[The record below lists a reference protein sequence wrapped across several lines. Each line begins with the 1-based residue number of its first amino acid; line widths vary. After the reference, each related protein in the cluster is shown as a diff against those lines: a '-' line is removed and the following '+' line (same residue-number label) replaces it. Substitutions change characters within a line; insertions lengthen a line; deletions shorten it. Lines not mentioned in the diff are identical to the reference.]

1 MREVKAMTRIYQ
13 VDAFTTDAFKGNP
26 AGVCL
31 LTEERPASWMQ
42 AIAAEMN
49 VSETV
54 FVQNIESD
62 FSVRYFTPT
71 VEVPLCGHATLS
83 AAHVLWSEGIV
94 APRDRILFHAQEE
107 DLAAEMEGGWICMDF
122 PAWGV
127 KNAETPAGLAE
138 ALETPPVAVYATE
151 SDGCLV
157 ELPDERAVGEL
168 QPDMGRLRAV
178 DAQFVCVTAR
188 SGTGEFDFV
197 SRFFAPKFGI
207 DEDPVTGTAHCMLG
221 PFWQSRL
228 NKAELVGHQVSAR
241 GGVVRVRMA
250 GQRVK
255 ILGQAV
261 SVFKGT
267 LDV

>member
-1 MREVKAMTRIYQ
+1 MKEGKAITRIYQ
-13 VDAFTTDAFKGNP
+13 VDAFTKDAFKGNP

-31 LTEERPASWMQ
+31 LPEEASPNWMQ

-54 FVQNIESD
+54 FVRRVESG

-71 VEVPLCGHATLS
+71 VEVPLCGHATLA
-83 AAHVLWSEGIV
+83 AAHVLWSEGMV
-94 APRDRILFHAQEE
+94 ARRDRMLFHAQEE
-107 DLAAEMEGGWICMDF
+107 DLAAELEGGWICMDF
-122 PAWGV
+122 PAYGV
-127 KNAETPAGLAE
+127 KATETPPGLAE
-138 ALETPPVAVYATE
+138 ALAAPLTAVYVTE
-151 SDGCLV
+151 SGWYLA
-157 ELPDERAVGEL
+157 ELPDERAVREL
-168 QPDMGRLRAV
+168 EPDVGRLRAV
-178 DAQFVCVTAR
+178 DAQIACVTAR

-197 SRFFAPKFGI
+197 SRFFAPKVGI

-228 NKAELVGHQVSAR
+228 NKAELVGHQVSSR

-250 GQRVK
+250 NQRVK
-255 ILGQAV
+255 IFGQAV
-261 SVFKGT
+261 TIFKGT